1 MSGHQRVVL
10 AELVANTRVLGVVQ
24 EHVMEGV
31 KARVLGVVQEH
42 VMEDVKARVH
52 GVVVKTARKAADD
65 SFRERLA
72 DIHR

>member
-10 AELVANTRVLGVVQ
+10 AEMVANT
-24 EHVMEGV
+24 
-31 KARVLGVVQEH
+31 RVLGVVQEH

-72 DIHR
+72 DTHR